1 MVTFNLDNITRQ
13 AIGFDNL
20 FNSMLNNN
28 VGDIGYPPYNLIK
41 DKEDTYLLQFA
52 LAGFKEKELDVQVK
66 ENKPV
71 VLITS
76 APVCSKTKQYLSA
89 NNILINSLKN

>member
-1 MVTFNLDNITRQ
+1 MQKLEPQSYGLSNRTNLVRIDNSIGIVIDRKSRIIMKDGHRILKQ
-13 AIGFDNL
+13 AHAI
-20 FNSMLNNN
+20 
-28 VGDIGYPPYNLIK
+28 
-41 DKEDTYLLQFA
+41 
-52 LAGFKEKELDVQVK
+52 QVK

-89 NNILINSLKN
+89 NNILINSL

>member
-1 MVTFNLDNITRQ
+1 MQKLEPQSYGLSNRTNLVRIDNSIGIVIDRKSRIIMKDGDRIVKQAQ
-13 AIGFDNL
+13 AI
-20 FNSMLNNN
+20 
-28 VGDIGYPPYNLIK
+28 
-41 DKEDTYLLQFA
+41 
-52 LAGFKEKELDVQVK
+52 QVK

-76 APVCSKTKQYLSA
+76 APVCSKTKQYLFA

>member
-1 MVTFNLDNITRQ
+1 MQKLEPQ
-13 AIGFDNL
+13 SYG
-20 FNSMLNNN
+20 LNNRIN
-28 VGDIGYPPYNLIK
+28 LVRIDNSIGIVIDRKYRIIMKDGDRIVKQAQVI
-41 DKEDTYLLQFA
+41 
-52 LAGFKEKELDVQVK
+52 QVK

-89 NNILINSLKN
+89 NNILINSL

>member
-1 MVTFNLDNITRQ
+1 MQKLEPHLYGLSARTNLVQIDNSIGIVIDRKSRIIMKDGHRIVKQ
-13 AIGFDNL
+13 AYAIQ
-20 FNSMLNNN
+20 
-28 VGDIGYPPYNLIK
+28 I
-41 DKEDTYLLQFA
+41 
-52 LAGFKEKELDVQVK
+52 K

-89 NNILINSLKN
+89 NNILINSL

>member
-1 MVTFNLDNITRQ
+1 MQKLEPQPYGLSTRTNLVRIDNSIGIVIDRKSRIIMKDGDRIVKQ
-13 AIGFDNL
+13 AHAI
-20 FNSMLNNN
+20 
-28 VGDIGYPPYNLIK
+28 
-41 DKEDTYLLQFA
+41 
-52 LAGFKEKELDVQVK
+52 QVK

-89 NNILINSLKN
+89 NNILINSL

>member
-1 MVTFNLDNITRQ
+1 MQKLEPQ
-13 AIGFDNL
+13 SYG
-20 FNSMLNNN
+20 LNNRTN
-28 VGDIGYPPYNLIK
+28 LVRVDNSIGIIIDRKSRIIMK
-41 DKEDTYLLQFA
+41 DGHRIVKQAYAIQI
-52 LAGFKEKELDVQVK
+52 K

-89 NNILINSLKN
+89 NNILINSL

>member
-1 MVTFNLDNITRQ
+1 MQKLEPNLYGLSARTNLVQIDNSIGIVIDRKSRIIMKDGHRIVKQ
-13 AIGFDNL
+13 AHAIQ
-20 FNSMLNNN
+20 
-28 VGDIGYPPYNLIK
+28 I
-41 DKEDTYLLQFA
+41 
-52 LAGFKEKELDVQVK
+52 K

-71 VLITS
+71 ILITS